1 MKKILSLFLLVL
13 FSFSFFS
20 CSKIDILDMSEDEI
34 TIRYGKN
41 AKKLTEKPITYLTSG
56 IKTEGFN
63 SARLKIKISYDNE
76 KLKKYNKNLSIEK
89 IPINLYDDFNK
100 LYLHSKLTVQ
110 VISLYVLG
118 KNTNKILSTFYL
130 DKNTQAYVLDTTLD
144 LRNIETIDFNV
155 NIPKLN
161 RKLLLKTLLQDDDIA
176 KKYLFSEYAISQIL
190 SSEDGE
196 DFDYCK
202 HRKTKSIELYETE
215 FLKIEFSGY
224 LLNIV
229 K

>member
-1 MKKILSLFLLVL
+1 MKKLLSLFLLVL

-41 AKKLTEKPITYLTSG
+41 AKKLAEKPITYLANG
-56 IKTEGFN
+56 IKTEGYN
-63 SARLKIKISYDNE
+63 SARLKIKISYDND
-76 KLKKYNKNLSIEK
+76 KLKKYNKNISIEK
-89 IPINLYDDFNK
+89 IPIYLYDDINEV
-100 LYLHSKLTVQ
+100 YLNPKLTVR
-110 VISLYVLG
+110 VISLNVLE

-130 DKNTQAYVLDTTLD
+130 DKNTQEYVLNTTLD

-161 RKLLLKTLLQDDDIA
+161 KKLLLETLLKNQNIA
-176 KKYLFSEYAISQIL
+176 KMYLNPEYAIRSIL
-190 SSEDGE
+190 GFEDE
-196 DFDYCK
+196 EYLDYCK
-202 HRKTKSIELYETE
+202 HRKIKSIELFETE

-224 LLNIV
+224 LLNMG